1 MRASIQVM
9 SNIHRFKREII
20 HHNLPAEPRQ
30 DQLEHFYKALVT
42 SLESNEMP
50 IRRLSTLQP
59 RGTTLPSE
67 PIADATTLDT
77 VNRVLLNKLMESIPY
92 KYTSLRA
99 VLGLYASEQDGYSA
113 LYSIMHTKCR
123 YLQDLLPPW
132 GPTWMI
138 GTTAY
143 QYLAEL
149 KSFLAAGFR
158 TYRNFSGF
166 KVAAE
171 ILQQAQQHPEYNL
184 IATTNLSRLTSY
196 TTTRDQLPSEFH
208 KVNLINTLETNKNTT
223 ATPIT
228 PHINRFGGDTGKYG
242 SDQNRNG
249 NGNRN
254 SGGNFKYRNE
264 VQCNACKTYEH
275 SIGDNVC

>member
-1 MRASIQVM
+1 
-9 SNIHRFKREII
+9 
-20 HHNLPAEPRQ
+20 
-30 DQLEHFYKALVT
+30 
-42 SLESNEMP
+42 
-50 IRRLSTLQP
+50 
-59 RGTTLPSE
+59 
-67 PIADATTLDT
+67 
-77 VNRVLLNKLMESIPY
+77 
-92 KYTSLRA
+92 
-99 VLGLYASEQDGYSA
+99 
-113 LYSIMHTKCR
+113 
-123 YLQDLLPPW
+123 
-132 GPTWMI
+132 MI

-149 KSFLAAGFR
+149 KSFLAAGFC
-158 TYRNFSGF
+158 TYKNFSDF
-166 KVAAE
+166 EVAAE
-171 ILQQAQQHPEYNL
+171 ILQQAQQHPGYNL

-196 TTTRDQLPSEFH
+196 TTTRDQLPSEFQ

-228 PHINRFGGDTGKYG
+228 PHINRFGGGTGKYG